1 MNEAEFLEYKRNF
14 EAKLGIPTTPHKREL
29 KNKSLAF
36 IEYA

>member
-1 MNEAEFLEYKRNF
+1 MNEIDFLEYKRNF

-29 KNKSLAF
+29 KTYSLAF